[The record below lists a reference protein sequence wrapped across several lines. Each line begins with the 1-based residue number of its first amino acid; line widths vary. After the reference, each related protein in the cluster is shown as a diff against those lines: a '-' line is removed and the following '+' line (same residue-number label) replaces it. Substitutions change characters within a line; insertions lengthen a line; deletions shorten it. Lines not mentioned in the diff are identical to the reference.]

1 MPKKFSPCS
10 ISQAKHKHTLTLSL
24 SLSLS
29 LSLLLGKSQSLVDS
43 SLTHLSLDSF
53 HLCSFYDM
61 SLAFISSSLC
71 VDVSTWVWL
80 SLGFKNKEHLVYRDM
95 SRGDE
100 IDPLQ
105 SVLPIL
111 ESQNCNQYLYSW
123 QDGNL
128 SFIIII
134 FFKEDEWFNLRFHAY
149 TMVNLP
155 PWSVL
160 CGRCVCNKKYLPL
173 RHTFSIVAGNY

>member
-1 MPKKFSPCS
+1 MSDENHSNPNKMPKKFSPCS

-80 SLGFKNKEHLVYRDM
+80 SILSSG
-95 SRGDE
+95 SRTKSIQS
-100 IDPLQ
+100 IDACHEAMKLTHY
-105 SVLPIL
+105 
-111 ESQNCNQYLYSW
+111 NQFYQY
-123 QDGNL
+123 Q
-128 SFIIII
+128 
-134 FFKEDEWFNLRFHAY
+134 NLRIAINIFIRGRMGTCPLLSLFFLRRMSGLIGGFMHI
-149 TMVNLP
+149 
-155 PWSVL
+155 PW
-160 CGRCVCNKKYLPL
+160 
-173 RHTFSIVAGNY
+173 

>member
-1 MPKKFSPCS
+1 MLDITGKT
-10 ISQAKHKHTLTLSL
+10 QTHTH

-134 FFKEDEWFNLRFHAY
+134 FFKEDEWFNWRFHAY

-155 PWSVL
+155 PCL
-160 CGRCVCNKKYLPL
+160 CCVVDVYATRNICHLDIL
-173 RHTFSIVAGNY
+173 SAQWLEIIEWLTL

>member
-1 MPKKFSPCS
+1 MLDITGKT
-10 ISQAKHKHTLTLSL
+10 QTHTH

-80 SLGFKNKEHLVYRDM
+80 SILSSG
-95 SRGDE
+95 SRTKSIQSIETCHEAMKLTHYNQFYQYQNLRIAINIFIRGRMGTC
-100 IDPLQ
+100 PL
-105 SVLPIL
+105 
-111 ESQNCNQYLYSW
+111 
-123 QDGNL
+123 L
-128 SFIIII
+128 SLF
-134 FFKEDEWFNLRFHAY
+134 FFKEDEWFNWRFHAY